1 MRRIKHKKTWRV
13 NVSNFKWVDEAEKQ
27 WDERAENWH
36 SNSKEMWET
45 GSRKD
50 IIPFLTRHVAG
61 ELSICDL
68 GCGDGYASYKL
79 ASKGFK
85 VTGIDLSE
93 QMLEKAMER
102 AKDTTAQFL
111 KADISNIPVETDSFD
126 AIMAINSLE
135 WTESPLD
142 VLLEMKR
149 VVKSDG
155 LICIAILGPTAMP
168 RINSYRRL
176 YGEKVICNT
185 MMPWELGKL
194 AEEHGLIKVDEMGVY
209 KRGADRLHLEKLSLD
224 LKQALTFMWIF
235 MFQNKK

>member
-1 MRRIKHKKTWRV
+1 M
-13 NVSNFKWVDEAEKQ
+13 NNFKWVDEAEKQ
-27 WDERAENWH
+27 WDERAETWH

-50 IIPFLTRHVAG
+50 IIPFLIKHLAVGA
-61 ELSICDL
+61 SICDL

-79 ASKGFK
+79 ATKGFQ
-85 VTGIDLSE
+85 VTGVDLSE
-93 QMLEKAMER
+93 QMLEKARER
-102 AKDTTAQFL
+102 ANATSAQFL
-111 KADISNIPVETDSFD
+111 KADISSVPVDSDTFE

-135 WTESPLD
+135 WTENPLS

-149 VVKSDG
+149 LSKIDG

-194 AEEHGLIKVDEMGVY
+194 AEENGLVKVDEIGVY
-209 KRGADRLHLEKLSLD
+209 KRGADKLPLEKISLD
-224 LKQALTFMWIF
+224 LKQALTFMWVF

>member
-1 MRRIKHKKTWRV
+1 M
-13 NVSNFKWVDEAEKQ
+13 NNFKWVDEAEKQ
-27 WDERAENWH
+27 WDERAETWH

-50 IIPFLTRHVAG
+50 IIPFLTKHLAAG
-61 ELSICDL
+61 ASICDL

-79 ASKGFK
+79 ATKGFQ
-85 VTGIDLSE
+85 VTGVDLSE
-93 QMLEKAMER
+93 QMLEKARER
-102 AKDTTAQFL
+102 ANATSAQFL
-111 KADISNIPVETDSFD
+111 KADISSVPVDSDTFE

-135 WTESPLD
+135 WTENPLS

-149 VVKSDG
+149 LVKKDG

-194 AEEHGLIKVDEMGVY
+194 AEENGLVKVDEIGVY
-209 KRGADRLHLEKLSLD
+209 KRGADKLPLEKLSLD
-224 LKQALTFMWIF
+224 LKQALTFMWVF

>member
-1 MRRIKHKKTWRV
+1 M
-13 NVSNFKWVDEAEKQ
+13 NNFKWVDEAEKQ
-27 WDERAENWH
+27 WDERAETWH

-50 IIPFLTRHVAG
+50 IIPFLTKHLAAG
-61 ELSICDL
+61 ASICDL

-79 ASKGFK
+79 ATKGFQ
-85 VTGIDLSE
+85 VTGVDLSE
-93 QMLEKAMER
+93 QMLEKARER
-102 AKDTTAQFL
+102 ANATSAQFL
-111 KADISNIPVETDSFD
+111 KVDISSVPVDSDTFE

-135 WTESPLD
+135 WTENPLS

-149 VVKSDG
+149 LVKKDG

-194 AEEHGLIKVDEMGVY
+194 AEENGLVKVDEIGVY
-209 KRGADRLHLEKLSLD
+209 KRGADKLPLEKLSLD
-224 LKQALTFMWIF
+224 LKQALTFMWVF